1 MKCWIKDNRETL
13 LDEIDSDF
21 IETTISHMEDVP
33 CEVYTLCKDRS
44 KGRTEKAKT
53 FLEFALKKDDF
64 VLALQKTLEE
74 NNMFFNER
82 HTDSQ
87 DTFDS

>member
-21 IETTISHMEDVP
+21 IETTISHIEDVP

-44 KGRTEKAKT
+44 KGRKEKANT
-53 FLEFALKKDDF
+53 FLEFALKKDDY
-64 VLALQKTLEE
+64 VLALQFLKKE
-74 NNMFFNER
+74 NNICFNE
-82 HTDSQ
+82 
-87 DTFDS
+87 

>member
-1 MKCWIKDNRETL
+1 
-13 LDEIDSDF
+13 
-21 IETTISHMEDVP
+21 MEDVP

-44 KGRTEKAKT
+44 KGRKEKAST
-53 FLEFALKKDDF
+53 FLEFALKKDDY

-74 NNMFFNER
+74 NKIFFNER